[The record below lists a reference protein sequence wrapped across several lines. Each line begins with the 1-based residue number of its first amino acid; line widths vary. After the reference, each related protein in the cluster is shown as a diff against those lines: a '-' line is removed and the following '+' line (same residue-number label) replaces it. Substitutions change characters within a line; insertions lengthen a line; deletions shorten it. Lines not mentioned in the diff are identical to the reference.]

1 MTDDALIKRCQNGDS
16 NAFEALLEH
25 YYDTIYRFAY
35 RWCND
40 QTNAQDITQLVC
52 MKLAK
57 SVHQFKFESS
67 FSTWLYP
74 LVINCAKDFYKS
86 PSQHNT
92 REQQQYHLA
101 SLDKTSDDIATRQIY
116 AQQILEH
123 INTLQD
129 DLKETLILI
138 YGKGLNHRQAADTLN
153 VKESTISWRVHE
165 ARKLLKQTFNSSGLS
180 NNDITSAESTRGLA

>member
-1 MTDDALIKRCQNGDS
+1 MTDETLIKQCQNGDKA
-16 NAFEALLEH
+16 AFEALLSR

-35 RWCND
+35 HWCQD

-57 SVHQFKFESS
+57 AITQFNFQSS

-74 LVINCAKDFYKS
+74 IVINSAKDFYKS
-86 PSQHNT
+86 PSQHNVREEQHEQLETAANQTEDINT
-92 REQQQYHLA
+92 R
-101 SLDKTSDDIATRQIY
+101 RIY

-138 YGKGLNHRQAADTLN
+138 YGSGLNHKQAAKELN

-165 ARKLLKQTFNSSGLS
+165 ARKILKQTFQSSDLYAP
-180 NNDITSAESTRGLA
+180 TMSAIAGGAV